1 MNCITRP
8 DIKTKAIRQRQPQPQ
23 TVEVLRDLEQ
33 FIQKMEAEGCPEAT
47 AAQLRES
54 IKIALAQTLAES
66 KRRDFLLR
74 QIKQNVKRLRPKRFS
89 SDFPEEAPD
98 ALRKIEGYAKQLP
111 DVSER
116 ERILRWV
123 RKLRSCFPVEY
134 GK

>member
-1 MNCITRP
+1 MRRNSN
-8 DIKTKAIRQRQPQPQ
+8 TKSKHNPPLSQRSA
-23 TVEVLRDLEQ
+23 EVLRSLEGI
-33 FIQKMEAEGCPEAT
+33 IQQLEAEGCPESR

-54 IKIALAQTLAES
+54 IQIALAQTLAES

-98 ALRKIEGYAKQLP
+98 ALRKLEGYAKQLP

-123 RKLRSCFPVEY
+123 RKLRSRFPVEF